1 VIDVQTPETHAP
13 EAAEAAAP
21 YIESAE
27 AETER
32 IIRSGTLWLGAV
44 VVTAALLLG
53 PAVAAGWRPTDL
65 PSGEQLAWWIGA
77 VAAGLGTAALV
88 WAGCPTLGYPVAEAW
103 RQKRMSI
110 RFGIVASLAG
120 IAISGIA
127 VLIAPVA

>member
-1 VIDVQTPETHAP
+1 MQSPETKSP
-13 EAAEAAAP
+13 EVAVPA
-21 YIESAE
+21 IETPE

-32 IIRSGTLWLGAV
+32 IIRSGTLWLAAV

-77 VAAGLGTAALV
+77 VGAGLGTAALV

-103 RQKRMSI
+103 KQKRMSI

-120 IAISGIA
+120 MAICGLA

>member
-1 VIDVQTPETHAP
+1 MQSPETKSP
-13 EAAEAAAP
+13 EVPVPVAVPA
-21 YIESAE
+21 IETPE

-32 IIRSGTLWLGAV
+32 IIRSGTIWLAAV

-53 PAVAAGWRPTDL
+53 PSVAAGWRPSDL

-110 RFGIVASLAG
+110 RFGVVASLAG
-120 IAISGIA
+120 MAISGLA
-127 VLIAPVA
+127 VLLAPVG